1 MAYDAEGLA
10 QIDVKNKFSVGDR
23 IELIHPRGNLEL
35 TIATMQGK
43 DNTPVN
49 VAPGSGHRVSI
60 PLPAGY
66 EGAFVAR
73 FVAAPDQT
81 IHT

>member
-1 MAYDAEGLA
+1 MGYDAAGLA
-10 QIDVKNKFSVGDR
+10 EIDVKNRFSVGDR

-35 TIATMQGK
+35 TITTMQGK
-43 DNTPVN
+43 NSTPVK

-73 FVAAPDQT
+73 FVAERE
-81 IHT
+81 